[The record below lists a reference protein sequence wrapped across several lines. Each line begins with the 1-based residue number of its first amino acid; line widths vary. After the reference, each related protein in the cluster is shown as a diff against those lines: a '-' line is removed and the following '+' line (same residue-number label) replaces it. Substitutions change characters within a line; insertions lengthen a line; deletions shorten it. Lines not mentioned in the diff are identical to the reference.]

1 MEVQT
6 MNDQNHNKKTISQCV
21 KQAQFPGIDVFVDL
35 ASEMHAL
42 IAESRYG
49 SDSIGQF
56 LSWVLDELTV
66 QVEQI
71 KAHPGEI
78 ERLSGI
84 ANLAFFAAALAHGGV
99 APEILPWEAEALG
112 DFIARDDENLFENG
126 LQEREHVVERCYE
139 KSFRG
144 DGDDHARLFLR
155 GYLEA
160 LADVEDWM
168 ASGQWRPVDSLR
180 EVLQRE
186 VRR

>member
-1 MEVQT
+1 
-6 MNDQNHNKKTISQCV
+6 MNDQKTISQCV
-21 KQAQFPGIDVFVDL
+21 KEARFPGIDVFVDL

-56 LSWVLDELTV
+56 LSWVLDELDV

-84 ANLAFFAAALAHGGV
+84 ANLAFFAAALAQGGV
-99 APEILPWEAEALG
+99 APEILPWEAENLG
-112 DFIARDDENLFENG
+112 DFIAEDEENVFENG
-126 LQEREHVVERCYE
+126 LREQEHVIERCYARC
-139 KSFRG
+139 FRG
-144 DGDDHARLFLR
+144 DVARIPGGNDHARLFLR

-160 LADVEDWM
+160 LADAEDWM